1 MAETRSV
8 GHVLRGALAGVCLA
22 VTVGVAT
29 VTSSHLPTA
38 EAKPPTVPT
47 DGQGYLNSPARC
59 APNQNA
65 VLVGRTA
72 LSLVAICADGR
83 GGFQYR
89 GIRLADGAAVLLP
102 AKALSDGCFGARA
115 DAIDYTVSSRALLLT
130 RGPRVVRDETMVD
143 SRDYRTDPSTPV
155 VQQAADRRLG

>member
-1 MAETRSV
+1 MSV
-8 GHVLRGALAGVCLA
+8 TGSVQHVVRGVIASACLTVTISAA
-22 VTVGVAT
+22 V

-38 EAKPPTVPT
+38 EAKPPTMPT

-59 APNQNA
+59 APNQSA

-83 GGFQYR
+83 GGYQYR
-89 GIRLADGAAVLLP
+89 GIRVADGAAVVLP
-102 AKALSDGCFGARA
+102 AKALSDGCFGARS
-115 DAIDYTVSSRALLLT
+115 DAIDYTVSSRKLLLT

-143 SRDYRTDPSTPV
+143 SRDYRTDSPTPV